1 MYHWLFYLK
10 PANTRDSK
18 DVSNKTANWPFC
30 LLCCFFT
37 EWTSAELTVTVT
49 SQPPREAG
57 GTNTKMGSCVAA
69 CAPRTVGLFVWMR
82 TTDQRTQWLSPS
94 LGASEF
100 SGLWPSFE
108 EQVSLS
114 LSIQSHPAAHQLYN
128 EEPARG
134 ISIHHH
140 SLKLRDQ
147 IWHPQ
152 DTQSTVSSHITY
164 TEQTKAS

>member
-1 MYHWLFYLK
+1 MSQTKQPIDLSAYY
-10 PANTRDSK
+10 A
-18 DVSNKTANWPFC
+18 A
-30 LLCCFFT
+30 FT
-37 EWTSAELTVTVT
+37 EQTSAELTVIVT

-57 GTNTKMGSCVAA
+57 GTNMKMESCVAA

-94 LGASEF
+94 LGASES

-114 LSIQSHPAAHQLYN
+114 LSIQSHPAGHQLYN

-164 TEQTKAS
+164 PEQTKAS